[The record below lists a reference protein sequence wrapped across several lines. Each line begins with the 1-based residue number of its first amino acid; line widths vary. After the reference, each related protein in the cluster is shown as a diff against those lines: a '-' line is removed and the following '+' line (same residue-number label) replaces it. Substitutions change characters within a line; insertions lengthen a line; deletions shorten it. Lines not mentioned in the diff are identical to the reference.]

1 MRELIR
7 EFIRSN
13 NLLDDERL
21 EEVFRLEAETGQTF
35 ERIMLH
41 KGYMSENDLLRTL
54 AHALELPYL
63 PSLSDRLV
71 PDDFVNNVPVG
82 FARNYAL
89 VGVGRENG
97 AMRVATAFPLDT
109 HPMDDLAS
117 MVQCELEPILAP
129 RAEIT
134 SLINRAYKDK
144 SAGLVDETM
153 EGLRE
158 DDILKEAAA
167 IDESEDLLA
176 TANKAPIIRL
186 VNMVLFNAL
195 KMRASDVHFQPFPDR
210 LQVRYRID
218 GVLYDMEAPPK
229 KVQDAIL
236 SRLKVQA
243 GMDIAERR
251 MPQDGRAT
259 VKIGDSDVDI
269 RISAVP
275 TNYGERIVLRLLD
288 KSARLYGLEEIGL
301 EDDNLRK
308 VEQYITYQHGIILV
322 TGPTGSG
329 KSTTLYA
336 ALQKVN
342 SSQENVITLED
353 PIEYHIPGI
362 SQIQIN
368 EKKGLT
374 FAKGLRH
381 LLRQDPDIMM
391 VGEIRDVETARI
403 AIQAALTGHLVYS
416 TLHTNDAAS
425 TMTRLVDIGIEPY
438 LVASSVICVIAQRL
452 VRRICPSCRA
462 EQEPTVEE
470 LRDLKAIGLSISDFP
485 NGKLFH
491 GRGCPSCFNTGY
503 IDRTGIYEVMPVDE
517 ILKDQIMDRK
527 SASVIKKSAIERG
540 CHTLRMDGAQKVI
553 HGVTTPAEVLRVTQ
567 LDAF

>member
-1 MRELIR
+1 MI
-7 EFIRSN
+7 
-13 NLLDDERL
+13 
-21 EEVFRLEAETGQTF
+21 
-35 ERIMLH
+35 
-41 KGYMSENDLLRTL
+41 
-54 AHALELPYL
+54 
-63 PSLSDRLV
+63 
-71 PDDFVNNVPVG
+71 
-82 FARNYAL
+82 
-89 VGVGRENG
+89 
-97 AMRVATAFPLDT
+97 
-109 HPMDDLAS
+109 
-117 MVQCELEPILAP
+117 
-129 RAEIT
+129 
-134 SLINRAYKDK
+134 
-144 SAGLVDETM
+144 
-153 EGLRE
+153 
-158 DDILKEAAA
+158 
-167 IDESEDLLA
+167 
-176 TANKAPIIRL
+176 
-186 VNMVLFNAL
+186 LFNAL

-236 SRLKVQA
+236 SRLKVQG

-275 TNYGERIVLRLLD
+275 TSHGERIVLRLLD
-288 KSARLYGLEEIGL
+288 KSARLYSLEEIGL
-301 EDDNLRK
+301 EADNLRM

-342 SSQENVITLED
+342 STQDNVITLED
-353 PIEYHIPGI
+353 PIEYQIGGI

-374 FAKGLRH
+374 FARGLRH

-425 TMTRLVDIGIEPY
+425 TVTRLVDIGIEPY
-438 LVASSVICVIAQRL
+438 LVASSLVCVIAQRL
-452 VRRICPSCRA
+452 VRRICPTCR
-462 EQEPTVEE
+462 EEHEPTKEE
-470 LRDLKAIGLSISDFP
+470 LRDLKLIGLSMEEFP
-485 NGKLFH
+485 TGKLFH
-491 GRGCPSCFNTGY
+491 GNGCPTCFNTGY
-503 IDRTGIYEVMPVDE
+503 IDRTGIYEILPVDD
-517 ILKDQIMDRK
+517 ILKDQIIDRK
-527 SASVIKKSAIERG
+527 SSSVIKKTSIERG
-540 CHTLRMDGAQKVI
+540 SRTLRMDGAQKVL

-567 LDAF
+567 LDSF

>member
-7 EFIRSN
+7 EFIRKN
-13 NLLDDERL
+13 ELLDPERL
-21 EEVFRLEAETGQTF
+21 EEVFRLEDESGQTF

-54 AHALELPYL
+54 AHALEMPYL
-63 PSLSDRLV
+63 PSLSEQLV
-71 PDDFVNNVPVG
+71 PDDFVSNVPVG

-89 VGVGRENG
+89 VGVGRDNG
-97 AMRVATAFPLDT
+97 AMKVATAFPLDT

-117 MVQCELEPILAP
+117 MVQCEVEPVLAP

-134 SLINRAYKDK
+134 SLINRAYKDRG
-144 SAGLVDETM
+144 GLVDETM
-153 EGLRE
+153 EGLRG

-186 VNMVLFNAL
+186 VNMILFNAL

-236 SRLKVQA
+236 SRLKVQG

-275 TNYGERIVLRLLD
+275 TSQGERIVLRLLD

-301 EDDNLRK
+301 EADNLRK
-308 VEQYITYQHGIILV
+308 VEQFITYQHGIILV

-353 PIEYHIPGI
+353 PIEYHIAGI

-452 VRRICPSCRA
+452 VRRICPTCR
-462 EQEPTVEE
+462 EEHVPTPEE
-470 LRDLKAIGLSISDFP
+470 LRDLKAIGLSMEEFP
-485 NGKLFH
+485 SGRLFH
-491 GRGCPSCFNTGY
+491 GKGCPSCFNTGY
-503 IDRTGIYEVMPVDE
+503 IDRTGIYEVMAVDE
-517 ILKDQIMDRK
+517 VLKDQIMESK
-527 SASVIKKSAIERG
+527 SSSVIKKTAIDRG
-540 CHTLRMDGAQKVI
+540 CRTLRMDGALKVL

>member
-7 EFIRSN
+7 DFIRSN
-13 NLLDDERL
+13 KLLDDERL

-41 KGYMSENDLLRTL
+41 KGYMSENDLLRTM
-54 AHALELPYL
+54 AHALELPYF

-71 PDDFVNNVPVG
+71 PDDFVSNVPVG

-89 VGVGRENG
+89 VAVGRENG
-97 AMRVATAFPLDT
+97 VMRVATAFPLDT

-117 MVQCELEPILAP
+117 MVQCEVEPVLAP
-129 RAEIT
+129 RAEFT

-144 SAGLVDETM
+144 AGGLVDETM

-186 VNMVLFNAL
+186 VNMILFNAL

-236 SRLKVQA
+236 SRLKVQG

-259 VKIGDSDVDI
+259 VKIGEADVDI

-288 KSARLYGLEEIGL
+288 KSARLYSLEEIGL
-301 EDDNLRK
+301 EADNLRM
-308 VEQYITYQHGIILV
+308 VEHYINYQHGIILV

-342 SSQENVITLED
+342 SAQENVITLED
-353 PIEYHIPGI
+353 PIEYHIAGI

-391 VGEIRDVETARI
+391 VGEIRDVETSRI

-416 TLHTNDAAS
+416 TLHTNDASS
-425 TMTRLVDIGIEPY
+425 TVTRLVDIGIEPY
-438 LVASSVICVIAQRL
+438 LVASSLICVIAQRL
-452 VRRICPSCRA
+452 VRRICPQCR
-462 EQEPTVEE
+462 EEHEPTPEE
-470 LRDLKAIGLSISDFP
+470 LRDLKLIAISPKDLK
-485 NGKLFH
+485 NGRLFH

-503 IDRTGIYEVMPVDE
+503 TDRTGIYEILPVDD
-517 ILKDQIMDRK
+517 ILKDQIIDRK
-527 SASVIKKSAIERG
+527 SSSVIKKSSIERG
-540 CHTLRMDGAQKVI
+540 CRTLRMDGAQKVLS
-553 HGVTTPAEVLRVTQ
+553 GVTTPAEVLRVTQ
-567 LDAF
+567 LDSF

>member
-1 MRELIR
+1 MRELVA
-7 EFIRSN
+7 EFIEKHG
-13 NLLDDERL
+13 LLDRERL
-21 EEVFRLEAETGQTF
+21 DEVFRLEEETGQSF
-35 ERIMLH
+35 EKIILH
-41 KGYMSENDLLRTL
+41 KGYMSENDVLRTL
-54 AHALELPYL
+54 AHALELPYI
-63 PSLSDRLV
+63 PSLADKIV
-71 PDDFVNNVPVG
+71 PDDFVHGVPVG

-97 AMRVATAFPLDT
+97 AIRVATAFPLDT
-109 HPMDDLAS
+109 HPMDDLAT
-117 MVQCELEPILAP
+117 MLQCEVEPVLAP

-144 SAGLVDETM
+144 AGGLVDETID
-153 EGLRE
+153 GLRE

-186 VNMVLFNAL
+186 VNMILFNAL

-236 SRLKVQA
+236 SRLKVQ
-243 GMDIAERR
+243 GQMDIAERR
-251 MPQDGRAT
+251 MPQDGRAS
-259 VKIGDSDVDI
+259 VKIGDADVDI
-269 RISAVP
+269 RISSVP
-275 TNYGERIVLRLLD
+275 TSHGERIVLRLLD
-288 KSARLYGLEEIGL
+288 KSARLYELEEIGL
-301 EDDNLRK
+301 EADNLSL
-308 VEQYITYQHGIILV
+308 VDDYIRYQHGIILV

-342 SSQENVITLED
+342 STQLNVITLED
-353 PIEYHIPGI
+353 PIEYQLNGI

-374 FAKGLRH
+374 FARGLRH
-381 LLRQDPDIMM
+381 LLRQDPDTMM

-416 TLHTNDAAS
+416 TLHTNDASS
-425 TMTRLVDIGIEPY
+425 TVTRLVDIGLEPY
-438 LVASSVICVIAQRL
+438 LVASSLICVIAQRL
-452 VRRICPSCRA
+452 VRRICPECK
-462 EQEPTVEE
+462 EEFEPTPEDV
-470 LRDLKAIGLSISDFP
+470 RDLKAVGLSPDEVPS
-485 NGKLFH
+485 GLLCR
-491 GRGCPSCFNTGY
+491 GAGCPSCFNTGY
-503 IDRTGIYEVMPVDE
+503 IDRTGIYEILPVDDP
-517 ILKDQIMDRK
+517 LKDQIVERVG
-527 SASVIKKSAIERG
+527 SSFIKKTSIDRG
-540 CHTLRMDGAQKVI
+540 CRTLRMDGARKVLR
-553 HGVTTPAEVLRVTQ
+553 GVTTAAEVLRVTQ
-567 LDAF
+567 LDTF

>member
-7 EFIRSN
+7 EFIRKN
-13 NLLDDERL
+13 GLLDPERL
-21 EEVFRLEAETGQTF
+21 EEVFRLEGETGQTF

-54 AHALELPYL
+54 AHALEIPYL
-63 PSLSDRLV
+63 PSLSDQLV
-71 PDDFVNNVPVG
+71 PDDFVGNVPVG

-89 VGVGRENG
+89 VGVGRANG

-109 HPMDDLAS
+109 HPMDDLAT
-117 MVQCELEPILAP
+117 MVQCEVEPVLAP

-134 SLINRAYKDK
+134 SLINRAYKNK
-144 SAGLVDETM
+144 AGGLVDETM

-158 DDILKEAAA
+158 DDILKEAAN

-236 SRLKVQA
+236 SRLKVQG

-259 VKIGDSDVDI
+259 VKIGDADVDI

-288 KSARLYGLEEIGL
+288 KSARLYSLEEIGL
-301 EDDNLRK
+301 ESDNLRM
-308 VEQYITYQHGIILV
+308 VEHYIQYQHGIILV

-353 PIEYHIPGI
+353 PIEYHIAGI

-425 TMTRLVDIGIEPY
+425 TVTRLVDIGIEPY

-452 VRRICPSCRA
+452 VRRICPACR
-462 EQEPTVEE
+462 EECDPSPEE
-470 LRDLKAIGLSISDFP
+470 LRDLKLIGLSMGDFP
-485 NGKLFH
+485 SGKLFH

-503 IDRTGIYEVMPVDE
+503 TDRTGIYEIMPVDDA
-517 ILKDQIMDRK
+517 LKDQIIDRK
-527 SASVIKKSAIERG
+527 SSSVIKRTAIERG
-540 CHTLRMDGAQKVI
+540 CRTLRMDGAQKVI
-553 HGVTTPAEVLRVTQ
+553 KGVTTPAEVLRVTQ
-567 LDAF
+567 LDTF

>member
-1 MRELIR
+1 MRDLVR
-7 EFIRSN
+7 EFIHEN
-13 NLLDDERL
+13 NLLDHERL
-21 EEVFRLEAETGQTF
+21 EEVFRLEEETGQSF
-35 ERIMLH
+35 EKIILH
-41 KGYMSENDLLRTL
+41 KGYMSENDVLRAL
-54 AHALELPYL
+54 AHALDLEYKQALADE
-63 PSLSDRLV
+63 SV
-71 PDDFVNNVPVG
+71 PEEFVHQVPVG

-89 VGVGRENG
+89 CGIGQANG
-97 AMRVATAFPLDT
+97 TVRVVTAFPLDT

-117 MVQCELEPILAP
+117 MIGSEVEPVLAP

-134 SLINRAYKDK
+134 SLINRAYKQK
-144 SAGLVDETM
+144 SGMVEETM
-153 EGLRE
+153 DGLRE
-158 DDILKEAAA
+158 DDILAEAAL

-186 VNMVLFNAL
+186 VNMVLFQAL

-236 SRLKVQA
+236 SRIKVMA
-243 GMDIAERR
+243 NMDIAERR
-251 MPQDGRAT
+251 LPQDGRAS
-259 VKIGDSDVDI
+259 VKLGDSDVDI
-269 RISAVP
+269 RISSVP
-275 TNYGERIVLRLLD
+275 TSSGERIVLRLLD
-288 KSARLYGLEEIGL
+288 KSARLYSLEEIGF
-301 EDDNLRK
+301 EKDNLEI
-308 VEQYITYQHGIILV
+308 VERYITYNHGILLV

-342 SSQENVITLED
+342 STQLNVITLED
-353 PIEYHIPGI
+353 PIEYQLEGI

-374 FAKGLRH
+374 FALGLRH

-391 VGEIRDVETARI
+391 VGEVRDVETARI

-425 TMTRLVDIGIEPY
+425 TVTRLVDIGLEPY
-438 LVASSVICVIAQRL
+438 LVASSLICVIAQRL
-452 VRRICPSCRA
+452 VRRLCPECRY
-462 EQEPTVEE
+462 EE
-470 LRDLKAIGLSISDFP
+470 VATEEDLFDIKSIGLTIDQFP
-485 NGKLFH
+485 GGKICK
-491 GRGCPSCFNTGY
+491 GRGCPSCYNTGY
-503 IDRTGIYEVMPVDE
+503 TDRTGIYEVLPIDE
-517 ILKDQIMDRK
+517 VIKDQVMERVNSTVIKRK
-527 SASVIKKSAIERG
+527 SIERG
-540 CHTLRMDGAQKVI
+540 CRTLRMDGARKVLNGI
-553 HGVTTPAEVLRVTQ
+553 TTPAEVLRVTQ

>member
-1 MRELIR
+1 MRDLIR
-7 EFIRSN
+7 EFIREN
-13 NLLDDERL
+13 KLLDEERI
-21 EEVFRLEAETGQTF
+21 EEVFRLEEETGQTF
-35 ERIMLH
+35 ERIILH

-54 AHALELPYL
+54 AHALDLPYL
-63 PSLSDRLV
+63 PSLADRLV
-71 PDDFVNNVPVG
+71 PDDFIGNVPVG

-117 MVQCELEPILAP
+117 MVQCEVEPVLAP

-134 SLINRAYKDK
+134 SLINRAYKDRA
-144 SAGLVDETM
+144 AGLVDETM

-186 VNMVLFNAL
+186 VNMILFNAL

-236 SRLKVQA
+236 SRLKVQG

-269 RISAVP
+269 RISSVP
-275 TNYGERIVLRLLD
+275 TSHGERIVLRLLD
-288 KSARLYGLEEIGL
+288 KSARLYELGEIGL
-301 EDDNLRK
+301 EADNLRM
-308 VEQYITYQHGIILV
+308 VDDYIQYQHGIILV

-342 SSQENVITLED
+342 SSQMNVITLED
-353 PIEYHIPGI
+353 PIEYQIAGI

-374 FAKGLRH
+374 FARGLRH
-381 LLRQDPDIMM
+381 VLRQDPDIMM

-425 TMTRLVDIGIEPY
+425 TVTRLVDIGIEPY
-438 LVASSVICVIAQRL
+438 LVASSLICVIAQRL
-452 VRRICPSCRA
+452 VRRICPDCKEETS
-462 EQEPTVEE
+462 PTPEE
-470 LRDLKAIGLSISDFP
+470 LRDLKLIGLSMDAFP
-485 NGKLFH
+485 NGRVWH

-503 IDRTGIYEVMPVDE
+503 IDRTGIYEILPVE
-517 ILKDQIMDRK
+517 ETLKDQIIERR
-527 SASVIKKSAIERG
+527 SSSVIKKAAIERG
-540 CHTLRMDGAQKVI
+540 CRTLRMDGAMKVTR
-553 HGVTTPAEVLRVTQ
+553 GVTTAAEVLRVTQ

>member
-7 EFIRSN
+7 EFIRKHE
-13 NLLDDERL
+13 LLDPERL
-21 EEVFRLEAETGQTF
+21 EEVFRLEEESGQTF

-54 AHALELPYL
+54 AHALEIPYL
-63 PSLSDRLV
+63 PSLSDQLV
-71 PDDFVNNVPVG
+71 PDDFVGNVPVG

-117 MVQCELEPILAP
+117 MIQCEIEPVLAP

-134 SLINRAYKDK
+134 SLINRAYKNK
-144 SAGLVDETM
+144 AGGLVDETM

-236 SRLKVQA
+236 SRLKVQG

-259 VKIGDSDVDI
+259 VKIGDADVDI

-288 KSARLYGLEEIGL
+288 KSARLYSLEEIGL
-301 EDDNLRK
+301 ESDNLRM
-308 VEQYITYQHGIILV
+308 VEHYIQYQHGIILV

-353 PIEYHIPGI
+353 PIEYHIAGI

-425 TMTRLVDIGIEPY
+425 TVTRLVDIGIEPY

-452 VRRICPSCRA
+452 VRRICPSCR
-462 EQEPTVEE
+462 EEHEPTPEE
-470 LRDLKAIGLSISDFP
+470 LRDLKLIGLKIEDFP
-485 NGKLFH
+485 SGRLFH

-503 IDRTGIYEVMPVDE
+503 TDRTGIYEIMPVDDT
-517 ILKDQIMDRK
+517 LKDQIIDRK
-527 SASVIKKSAIERG
+527 SSSVIKKSAIERG
-540 CHTLRMDGAQKVI
+540 CRTLRMDGAQKVLS
-553 HGVTTPAEVLRVTQ
+553 GVTTPAEVLRVTQ
-567 LDAF
+567 LDSF